1 MSGDDVREFFED
13 VGLVLL
19 WSAIAMVLV
28 LAVFEYLNK
37 RYDIMREVFEENSIA
52 AAVLAGSFVLGV
64 FYTVTHIV
72 VS

>member
-1 MSGDDVREFFED
+1 MKEFLKD

-19 WSAIAMVLV
+19 WSAIAMALV
-28 LAVFEYLNK
+28 VAVFEYLNV
-37 RYDIMREVFEENSIA
+37 RYQVMREVFEENSIA